1 MKIKFTRDGETL
13 AETSWLSGQ
22 ELPRPWEIVSLPG
35 SRRKHQVL
43 YVHKKI
49 SRVRGA
55 KRFVVNQIEIALGP
69 APKGA

>member
-1 MKIKFTRDGETL
+1 
-13 AETSWLSGQ
+13 
-22 ELPRPWEIVSLPG
+22 
-35 SRRKHQVL
+35 VL

-49 SRVRGA
+49 GRVRGA